1 MAIVFSVLFYI
12 LTLMYPR
19 IGGCEGQ
26 KTLDMAK
33 ELINKG
39 KTTESINLLMK
50 YNPSVEEL
58 SGYHYTLARA
68 FEKAMRSQDY
78 IEHLRLAYIYSTVE
92 QKPRLLLERAEA
104 YMRTGYYPEA
114 IIVFK
119 LFLKNSNISPQE
131 TTKAYIGLGE
141 ALYNTGRYEE
151 SINYFSMGGDSPDAL
166 YGRAKSLQ
174 AAGKTVEAYE
184 TFMKALQTDKD
195 FLKSSEETL
204 YRLGENLMMVKRYDE
219 AKQYLKLIRDAFIKT
234 KAELLLGIISSEQ
247 KRYDEALRY
256 LNSVLNSGN
265 LAQGNRPIF
274 RNAIRD
280 IKRRA
285 LYQMARVYIDS
296 GKKKEAEEKLL
307 DIRLHYPYGEVYERA
322 IFSLARLYRES
333 GNIDKAMPLLK
344 ELAFRRSPGR
354 EVIDEFESII
364 LSATDKDKESL
375 IKLWDSIGHWLLDPS
390 RSEKLI
396 KVAEALRGTGTPF
409 VKITNWLKKYGDN
422 NAREKASLLLASFYA
437 DYGDSIR
444 AEEILKSLKTKAVSK
459 SDTVYRIRSKVSLLN
474 GNLKDAIN
482 SLLSIREFN
491 SEDIHLIASVIDSA
505 RHKNSNDLKSLLDR
519 YERLIDKGNA
529 VDYVRLADILYSR
542 ARKDDALVYY
552 RKVISEKKRPVNDAD
567 RDWASYRILI
577 STKERDAIQ
586 LIKGDRLKRLGTLVS
601 REIDIDRT
609 IKEAFDGYG
618 KAQ

>member
-12 LTLMYPR
+12 LTLMCPR
-19 IGGCEGQ
+19 IGGSEGQ

-33 ELINKG
+33 ELLNKG

-58 SGYHYTLARA
+58 SGYHYTLAKA

-78 IEHLRLAYIYSTVE
+78 IEHLRLAYIYSTAE
-92 QKPRLLLERAEA
+92 QKPQLLLERAEA
-104 YMRTGYYPEA
+104 YMRTGYFPEA
-114 IIVFK
+114 TIVFK
-119 LFLKNSNISPQE
+119 LLLKNSNISPQE
-131 TTKAYIGLGE
+131 ASKAYIGLGE

-151 SINYFSMGGDSPDAL
+151 SINYFSKGGDRPDAL

-174 AAGKTVEAYE
+174 AAGKTEEAYE
-184 TFMKALQTDKD
+184 TFMKALLTDKD

-204 YRLGENLMMVKRYDE
+204 YRLGENLMMVKRYEE

-265 LAQGNRPIF
+265 LTQGNRLIF
-274 RNAIRD
+274 RNVIRD

-285 LYQMARVYIDS
+285 LYQIAMIYIDL

-307 DIRLHYPYGEVYERA
+307 DIRLHYPYGECYERA
-322 IFSLARLYRES
+322 ILSLARLYRES
-333 GNIDKAMPLLK
+333 GHIDKAMPLLK

-364 LSATDKDKESL
+364 LSATENKEGL
-375 IKLWDSIGHWLLDPS
+375 IKLWDSIGHWLLEPS

-396 KVAEALRGTGTPF
+396 KVAEALRGTGAPF
-409 VKITNWLKKYGDN
+409 VKLITWLKKYGDN
-422 NAREKASLLLASFYA
+422 NAREKAGLLLASFYA

-444 AEEILKSLKTKAVSK
+444 AEESLKSLKTKAVSK
-459 SDTVYRIRSKVSLLN
+459 SDDVYRIRSKVSLLN

-482 SLLSIREFN
+482 SFLSIREFN
-491 SEDIHLIASVIDSA
+491 SEDINLIASMIDSV
-505 RHKNSNDLKSLLDR
+505 RHKNSNDLKRLLDR
-519 YERLIDKGNA
+519 YERLIDKGDTA
-529 VDYVRLADILYSR
+529 DHVRLADVLYSLS
-542 ARKDDALVYY
+542 RKDDALLYY
-552 RKVISEKKRPVNDAD
+552 RKVISEKKGPVNDAD

-577 STKERDAIQ
+577 STKERDVIQ

-609 IKEAFDGYG
+609 IEEVF
-618 KAQ
+618 

>member
-12 LTLMYPR
+12 LTLIYPR
-19 IGGCEGQ
+19 IGGSEGQ

-33 ELINKG
+33 ELLNKG
-39 KTTESINLLMK
+39 KTTESISLLMK

-68 FEKAMRSQDY
+68 FEKTMRSQDY
-78 IEHLRLAYIYSTVE
+78 IEHLRLAYIYSTAE

-114 IIVFK
+114 AIVFK

-131 TTKAYIGLGE
+131 ATKAYIGLGE

-151 SINYFSMGGDSPDAL
+151 SINYFSKGGDRPDAL

-174 AAGKTVEAYE
+174 AAGKTEEAFE
-184 TFMKALQTDKD
+184 TFMKALRTDRD

-219 AKQYLKLIRDAFIKT
+219 AKQHLKLIKDNITKA

-256 LNSVLNSGN
+256 LNSILNSGN
-265 LAQGNRPIF
+265 LARGNSLILRSV
-274 RNAIRD
+274 IRD

-285 LYQMARVYIDS
+285 LYQMAMVYLDS

-322 IFSLARLYRES
+322 VLGLARLYRES
-333 GNIDKAMPLLK
+333 GHIEKAMPLLK
-344 ELAFRRSPGR
+344 ELAFRKSPGR

-364 LSATDKDKESL
+364 LSATEDKEGL

-396 KVAEALRGTGTPF
+396 KVAEALKGTGTPF
-409 VKITNWLKKYGDN
+409 VKITTWLKKYGDN
-422 NAREKASLLLASFYA
+422 NAREKAGLLLASFYA
-437 DYGDSIR
+437 DYGDSMR
-444 AEEILKSLKTKAVSK
+444 AEENLKSIKTKAVSK
-459 SDTVYRIRSKVSLLN
+459 SDDVYRIRSKVSLLR
-474 GNLKDAIN
+474 GNMKDAIN

-491 SEDIHLIASVIDSA
+491 SEDINLIASMIDSV
-505 RHKNSNDLKSLLDR
+505 RHKNSSDLKRLLDR
-519 YERLIDKGNA
+519 YERLINKGDTA
-529 VDYVRLADILYSR
+529 DYVRLADVLYSLS
-542 ARKDDALVYY
+542 RKDDALVYY
-552 RKVISEKKRPVNDAD
+552 RKVISEKKGLGDAD
-567 RDWASYRILI
+567 RDWAGYRILI
-577 STKERDAIQ
+577 SAKERDVIQ
-586 LIKGDRLKRLGTLVS
+586 VIKGDRFKRLGTLVS

-609 IKEAFDGYG
+609 IEEVF
-618 KAQ
+618 